1 VNQEVIRM
9 RVGLGS
15 SSEAVSDVNPLA
27 FSRHHTGIVG
37 TTPTREPTGKVP
49 SSMSVNPKTRKS
61 PNPVTQR
68 QEDPLVPGAT
78 GPTYSAWKKTCQ
90 AEFEYE

>member
-9 RVGLGS
+9 RVGLES

-37 TTPTREPTGKVP
+37 TAPTREPTGEGPIFNVCQ
-49 SSMSVNPKTRKS
+49 S
-61 PNPVTQR
+61 
-68 QEDPLVPGAT
+68 EDAKIP
-78 GPTYSAWKKTCQ
+78 
-90 AEFEYE
+90 